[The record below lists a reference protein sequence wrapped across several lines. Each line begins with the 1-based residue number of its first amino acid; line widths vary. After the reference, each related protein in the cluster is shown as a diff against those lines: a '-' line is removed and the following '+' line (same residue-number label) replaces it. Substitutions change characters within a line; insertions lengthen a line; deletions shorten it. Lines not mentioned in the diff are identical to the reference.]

1 MKYEIW
7 IHNEGYIFIL
17 SKIGMHT
24 EFGDFP
30 FFPYLKYS
38 DKKELT
44 KVLKKRKYVYIGNV

>member
-44 KVLKKRKYVYIGNV
+44 KVLKKREYVYIGNV